1 MPNKKGGKKFKRGK
15 KDSFHERQLILKD
28 PKEGQEYAKITKVN
42 GSGRYQLFCFDG
54 KDRLGI
60 CAGNIKRRTRF
71 VISDI
76 ILVSLWEFQDTKCSI
91 IHKYEPEESR
101 KLKNQGEF
109 PENIKLEEEN
119 SFMCDEFN
127 SVQFT
132 YDNPSDEEE
141 KSEEKSEEKDTS
153 ESEEEVIDLDDI

>member
-1 MPNKKGGKKFKRGK
+1 MPNKKGGKKFKKGK
-15 KDSFHERQLILKD
+15 KDSFQEKQLILKD

-60 CAGNIKRRTRF
+60 CAGNIKRKTRF
-71 VISDI
+71 GLNDI
-76 ILVSLWEFQDTKCSI
+76 ILVSLWDFQDNKCSI

-101 KLKNQGEF
+101 KLRDQGEF

-119 SFMCDEFN
+119 TFMCAEIDN
-127 SVQFT
+127 VQFT
-132 YDNPSDEEE
+132 YDNPSDSDEEE
-141 KSEEKSEEKDTS
+141 KSKEEKKDSS